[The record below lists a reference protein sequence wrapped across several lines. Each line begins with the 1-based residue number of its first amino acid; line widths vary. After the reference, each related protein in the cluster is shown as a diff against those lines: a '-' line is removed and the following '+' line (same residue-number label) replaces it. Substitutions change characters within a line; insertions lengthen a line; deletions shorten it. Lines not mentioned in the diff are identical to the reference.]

1 MITERALEDILMA
14 EGYLTPSQLS
24 EATANRSR
32 ASESVA
38 EVLVRQGTITES
50 QKLKCVAIQT
60 GIPYVDLRDLDIPI
74 DTAKLL
80 SQRSSTRYR
89 AIVIE
94 ATDSAATIAM
104 ANPLDLELLDE
115 IQREIDRDVDPM
127 WATESDIY
135 DRLQE
140 IFGGFNDVN
149 DIIMEASRDI
159 EATGLEVSKGESE
172 EDQVSVMELREVA
185 EGGPVVQL
193 ANALFAQAIKFRASD
208 IHVEPRKNSVRVRFR
223 IDGVLKDVM
232 EFPKEVHR
240 AVVSRIKIVS
250 SMDIA
255 ERRAPQDG
263 RCSLVTNEGE
273 FDFRVATYPSVH
285 GEKVCIR
292 VLDKRKSNQDIVK
305 LGIPTEALNSLLQC
319 AEASQGLILVNGP
332 TGSGKT
338 TTLYSLLNHLNN
350 SDRHIITIEDPVEYQ
365 MDGIIQ
371 GNVNNAAGVSFATG
385 LRAMLRQDP
394 DVILVGESRDPET
407 AKTAIEASLT
417 GHLVL
422 TSLHANDSASAVARL
437 VEMGIEPF
445 LVGASVTASVAQRL
459 VRTSCLHCCQ
469 PYEPD
474 IDTLN
479 RLGLPLDHEYVK
491 GAGCDKCAQT
501 GYKGR
506 MGVYEVLV
514 VNNNIRHLIT
524 ENRPGVEIMAKAIET
539 NGMKPMV
546 EDAKAKIL
554 AGFTTPEEVIR
565 VIAVE
570 SN

>member
-1 MITERALEDILMA
+1 MITERALEEILMA
-14 EGYLTPSQLS
+14 EGYLTREQLS
-24 EATANRSR
+24 EAVTQKSR

-38 EVLVRQGTITES
+38 DVLVRQGMITES

-60 GIPYVDLRDLDIPI
+60 GIPYMDLRDQEIPI
-74 DTAKLL
+74 ETAKLL
-80 SQRSSTRYR
+80 SQRSSLRNR

-104 ANPLDLELLDE
+104 ANPLDLELLDDM
-115 IQREIDRDVDPM
+115 QRELDRDVDPM
-127 WATESDIY
+127 WATESDIF
-135 DRLQE
+135 DKLSE
-140 IFGGFNDVN
+140 IFGGFSDVN
-149 DIIMEASRDI
+149 EIIMEASRDI
-159 EATGLEVSKGESE
+159 ESTGLEVAKGESE
-172 EDQVSVMELREVA
+172 EEQVSIVELREGA

-208 IHVEPRKNSVRVRFR
+208 IHIEPRKNSVRVRFR
-223 IDGVLKDVM
+223 IDGVLKDMM

-255 ERRAPQDG
+255 ERRSPQDG

-305 LGIPTEALNSLLQC
+305 LGIPTGPLSLLLQC

-350 SDRHIITIEDPVEYQ
+350 SERHIITIEDPVEYQ

-371 GNVNNAAGVSFATG
+371 GNVNNAAGVSFASG

-459 VRTSCLHCCQ
+459 VRASCVHCCK
-469 PYEPD
+469 PYSPD
-474 IDTLN
+474 PSILE
-479 RLGLPLDHEYVK
+479 RIGLSLDHEYVK
-491 GAGCDKCAQT
+491 GMGCDKCAQT

-506 MGVYEVLV
+506 MGVYEVMI
-514 VNNNIRHLIT
+514 VNNDVRQLIT
-524 ENRPGVEIMAKAIET
+524 ENRPGVEIMAKAVAS
-539 NGMKPMV
+539 NGMEPMLV
-546 EDAKAKIL
+546 DARAKVIS
-554 AGFTTPEEVIR
+554 GHTTPEEVIR

-570 SN
+570 AN